1 MDVLTLFGLW
11 VCMSVYVWR
20 CGMSVCEHSPGVS
33 VCVCVYVEGLSTE
46 LAIVCITSVPL
57 DIDIL
62 RIIEIYM
69 GCGRLEFNVVLL
81 EIYRYLIL

>member
-1 MDVLTLFGLW
+1 M
-11 VCMSVYVWR
+11 
-20 CGMSVCEHSPGVS
+20 S